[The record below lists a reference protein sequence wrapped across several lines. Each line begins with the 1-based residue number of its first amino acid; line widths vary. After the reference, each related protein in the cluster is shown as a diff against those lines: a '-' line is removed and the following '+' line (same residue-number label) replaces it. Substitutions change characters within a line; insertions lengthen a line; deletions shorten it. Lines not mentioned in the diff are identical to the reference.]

1 MNKETK
7 KDLFELVLGLIS
19 VIAVGVTC
27 YYLAIIFH

>member
-7 KDLFELVLGLIS
+7 KDLFELVLSLIS
-19 VIAVGVTC
+19 IIAIGVTC

>member
-1 MNKETK
+1 MNNETK

-19 VIAVGVTC
+19 IIAIGVTC